1 MTRAKT
7 PDEIEAE
14 IARTRSD
21 LSRTLEAIEGR
32 LAPRQLL
39 EKGFDMMRDGMSGD
53 MGKIGRV
60 LRENPLP
67 LALIGAGIG
76 WLMLAQTGAGRQL
89 GDRAADAA
97 GSVGERVRGLI
108 GRGGERSYAH
118 AWTKREEAA
127 RHGGAEMP
135 VPGYG
140 AEHAERV
147 ATGAGYGGAS
157 SGMAERAS
165 SAARETAHSAYG
177 TAAEA
182 AERARDS
189 ASGAVGKVGEYGRQ
203 AADAAGEYADLA
215 GRRLG
220 DARDRFTRLM
230 EDHPLAVGALG
241 FLAGAII
248 GAALP
253 STRVEEEYLGDTRE
267 ELRRGAQRAGEEML
281 DKARDVA
288 STAAAAAT
296 DAAREAIGETA
307 EAVKEETGNS
317 GMEGEKRT
325 EPGAGS

>member
-1 MTRAKT
+1 MTRAKR

-21 LSRTLEAIEGR
+21 LSQTLEAIEGR

-53 MGKIGRV
+53 MGKVGRV

-76 WLMLAQTGAGRQL
+76 WLMLAQTGTGRHL

-127 RHGGAEMP
+127 RHGGTEMP
-135 VPGYG
+135 TAGYG
-140 AEHAERV
+140 AESGAR
-147 ATGAGYGGAS
+147 ATTGTGYAGGSG
-157 SGMAERAS
+157 GMAQRAS
-165 SAARETAHSAYG
+165 STARETARSAYG

-182 AERARDS
+182 AERARGT
-189 ASGAVGKVGEYGRQ
+189 ASDAVGKVGEYGRQ
-203 AADAAGEYADLA
+203 ATDVAGEYADLA

-220 DARDRFTRLM
+220 DARDRFTQLL

-248 GAALP
+248 GASLP
-253 STRVEEEYLGDTRE
+253 STRIEEEYIGDTRE
-267 ELRRGAQRAGEEML
+267 ELRRGAQQAGEEML
-281 DKARDVA
+281 DKARNVA

-296 DAAREAIGETA
+296 DAAREAIADTA
-307 EAVKEETGNS
+307 EAVKEEAGSTS
-317 GMEGEKRT
+317 GIGEKRT
-325 EPGAGS
+325 EPGAGA